1 MVCAFIMAGG
11 QGTRMGDTGK
21 PKQFLEIGG
30 KTILLRS
37 VEAFYRNPR
46 VDSVLIL
53 TPVEWVDYTQ
63 KLLDEALP
71 GAATQLTPVAGGN
84 VVPKTDDVAGGRSVT
99 VVAGGSTRNE
109 TLMNGIRFLEQS
121 GLLDEDTCL
130 LTHDAVRPLVTD
142 AIIDANID
150 CVLAGDMC
158 TTAVPATDTLLHTAG
173 EPLVIDSVPNRA
185 EYYMAQTPQS
195 FQAMRFLR
203 LYQELTEDERQILTD
218 ATKVF
223 TLKGQPVSIVRGD
236 SANMKI
242 TYAEDLAMAEALLS
256 LRSAGSSRRP

>member
-1 MVCAFIMAGG
+1 
-11 QGTRMGDTGK
+11 
-21 PKQFLEIGG
+21 
-30 KTILLRS
+30 
-37 VEAFYRNPR
+37 
-46 VDSVLIL
+46 
-53 TPVEWVDYTQ
+53 VEWVDYTQ

-84 VVPKTDDVAGGRSVT
+84 VVPKTDDVAGGNGAPKTDEVAGGNGAPKTDDVAGGRSVT

-256 LRSAGSSRRP
+256 LRSAGSSRHP